1 MIVEFDKS
9 FYRTLIKLK
18 NVTVLKKVEH
28 TITKLEAAQSLNDVL
43 EVSKLTGYKKYY
55 KIRLGDY
62 RIGLEKINST
72 KIRLIIIANR
82 KDIYKIFP

>member
-18 NVTVLKKVEH
+18 NVTVLKKVER

-43 EVSKLTGYKKYY
+43 EVILQNKTW
-55 KIRLGDY
+55 RLSNWP
-62 RIGLEKINST
+62 RENKFNKNQVNNHCQQKRHL
-72 KIRLIIIANR
+72 
-82 KDIYKIFP
+82 

>member
-18 NVTVLKKVEH
+18 NVTVLKKVE
-28 TITKLEAAQSLNDVL
+28 
-43 EVSKLTGYKKYY
+43 SKLTGYKKYY

>member
-18 NVTVLKKVEH
+18 NVTVLKKVER

-43 EVSKLTGYKKYY
+43 EVSKLTGYKKILQN
-55 KIRLGDY
+55 KTWRLSNWPRENKFNKKSG
-62 RIGLEKINST
+62 
-72 KIRLIIIANR
+72 
-82 KDIYKIFP
+82 

>member
-9 FYRTLIKLK
+9 FYRTLTKLK
-18 NVTVLKKVEH
+18 NVTVLKKVER